1 MAVDGR
7 VPDIQPDYGQRI
19 AAAAWM
25 AATSRRARGPGHDR
39 KRRVAGSGTSR
50 ALGVAVRPDGPKYD
64 APMILELAA
73 ATSRRLPAFRGKAQI
88 AQRMMRWQR
97 GSDDTAWLVTR
108 RNGDRIVLPPRWMM
122 CWQMAFTGVWDDST
136 IAHVQRYVRPGSVA
150 LDIGAAI
157 GLWTVPLARAART
170 VGATVVAIEPLPA
183 NARWLHTNLALN
195 GVLDEVVVHKVALG
209 SSTGMAR
216 LESAEMAGG
225 SAALAVVDGPPLAA
239 DGVDVLVRRLDDLAL
254 PGPVSF
260 MKLDVEGHECQVL
273 DGASAVIETD
283 RPVILGEFSPAFL
296 ELRGETMGHSL
307 DRLFELGYQAA
318 SVEVVRTRPWR
329 ARGEVLIRRLAARS
343 DPKLLRGGDLLFTPQ
358 R

>member
-1 MAVDGR
+1 M
-7 VPDIQPDYGQRI
+7 
-19 AAAAWM
+19 
-25 AATSRRARGPGHDR
+25 
-39 KRRVAGSGTSR
+39 
-50 ALGVAVRPDGPKYD
+50 L
-64 APMILELAA
+64 LELAA
-73 ATSRRLPAFRGKAQI
+73 ATSRRLTAFRGKAQI

-108 RNGDRIVLPPRWMM
+108 RNGDRIVLPPRSVM

-307 DRLFELGYQAA
+307 DRLFELGYQVA
-318 SVEVVRTRPWR
+318 SVEGVRTRPWR